1 MTLTMDMA
9 WEAMAASDG
18 IRGVP
23 LLRSGCRRNAERVR
37 HLARAASTA
46 NAHGVSWIAGGCFG
60 NLERGGRYQSY
71 LLCCTRLARLV
82 A

>member
-23 LLRSGCRRNAERVR
+23 LLRSGCRRNVERVR

-46 NAHGVSWIAGGCFG
+46 NVHSVSWIGGG
-60 NLERGGRYQSY
+60 YLRNLGRGGR
-71 LLCCTRLARLV
+71 
-82 A
+82 